1 MKERF
6 VLFQLLSDI
15 FCSPCITLMYE
26 RVVKNAKAFRLTDA
40 LMVAT
45 SNLLELIFVVCEYLP
60 ALTTW
65 KWGKV
70 MLVSS

>member
-1 MKERF
+1 
-6 VLFQLLSDI
+6 
-15 FCSPCITLMYE
+15 MYE

-60 ALTTW
+60 ALTSW
-65 KWGKV
+65 KWGKGHV
-70 MLVSS
+70 GILVAITLVNIYKIMLT